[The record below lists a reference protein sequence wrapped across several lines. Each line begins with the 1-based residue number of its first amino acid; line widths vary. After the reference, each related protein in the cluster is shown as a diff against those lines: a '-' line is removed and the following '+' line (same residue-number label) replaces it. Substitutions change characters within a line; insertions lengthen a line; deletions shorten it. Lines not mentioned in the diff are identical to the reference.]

1 MNAKRRGFCMVSLII
16 LGVVVSTIGTN
27 KENVPKNKEYLSAS
41 WVYNYSDLE
50 EMTKD
55 SDMIALVRED
65 KLLETYEEGG
75 LPFSEYQMQVIEP
88 ILGVNQNEEIT
99 ILMTGGE
106 VEDYIMEV
114 EDDPLIR
121 DGEEFLV
128 FCKQNKDGTFRV
140 VSGPQGRMVYED
152 GKLSSLNTENSNA
165 RKTNVYMNIHINN
178 VDAETL
184 IDEIKEYLNE

>member
-121 DGEEFLV
+121 DGEEFLA

>member
-1 MNAKRRGFCMVSLII
+1 MVSLII

>member
-106 VEDYIMEV
+106 VEYYILEV

>member
-106 VEDYIMEV
+106 VEDYILEV

>member
-27 KENVPKNKEYLSAS
+27 KENIPKNKEYLSAS

>member
-1 MNAKRRGFCMVSLII
+1 
-16 LGVVVSTIGTN
+16 
-27 KENVPKNKEYLSAS
+27 
-41 WVYNYSDLE
+41 
-50 EMTKD
+50 
-55 SDMIALVRED
+55 
-65 KLLETYEEGG
+65 
-75 LPFSEYQMQVIEP
+75 
-88 ILGVNQNEEIT
+88 
-99 ILMTGGE
+99 MTGGE

>member
-1 MNAKRRGFCMVSLII
+1 M
-16 LGVVVSTIGTN
+16 
-27 KENVPKNKEYLSAS
+27 
-41 WVYNYSDLE
+41 
-50 EMTKD
+50 
-55 SDMIALVRED
+55 
-65 KLLETYEEGG
+65 
-75 LPFSEYQMQVIEP
+75 
-88 ILGVNQNEEIT
+88 
-99 ILMTGGE
+99 
-106 VEDYIMEV
+106 EDYIMEV

>member
-1 MNAKRRGFCMVSLII
+1 MNAKWRGFCMVSLII
-16 LGVVVSTIGTN
+16 LGVVVSAIGTN

>member
-75 LPFSEYQMQVIEP
+75 LPFSEYQMQVVEP

>member
-1 MNAKRRGFCMVSLII
+1 MNAKWRGFCMVSLII
-16 LGVVVSTIGTN
+16 LGVVVSAIGTN

-106 VEDYIMEV
+106 VEDCIMEV